1 MPEKTKT
8 TEKRTDINENV
19 NSEINQDTGAERNE
33 KIAQRIASV
42 LMDSLIRTN
51 NELKEYKEFMDT
63 YVNNPF
69 YFTTVGDIINFK
81 EDLKEGFQLPH
92 FVSRLIFG
100 IDIRVKAIEIK
111 GTDFIIYYSNNEIET
126 SVLDRYI
133 INLDW
138 QRLPIKDLFMLVFIL
153 YNMPMNNASDF
164 SLSLQWFKD
173 YIDQEKNTVIK
184 MLKNNGIE
192 INN

>member
-1 MPEKTKT
+1 MSGKNKNS
-8 TEKRTDINENV
+8 EKRTDINENV

-33 KIAQRIASV
+33 KIAQRIATV

-69 YFTTVGDIINFK
+69 YFTSMGSIINFK
-81 EDLKEGFQLPH
+81 EDLKEGFQLPY

-111 GTDFIIYYSNNEIET
+111 GSDFIIYYNNNEIET
-126 SVLDRYI
+126 EILDRYI

-138 QRLPIKDLFMLVFIL
+138 QKLPIKDLFMLVFIL

-173 YIDQEKNTVIK
+173 YIRQERDMVIK

>member
-33 KIAQRIASV
+33 KIAQRIATV
-42 LMDSLIRTN
+42 LMNSLITTN
-51 NELKEYKEFMDT
+51 NELKDYKEFMDT

-69 YFTTVGDIINFK
+69 YFTSLGGIINFR
-81 EDLKEGFQLPH
+81 EDLKEGFQLPY
-92 FVSRLIFG
+92 FISRLVFG
-100 IDIRVKAIEIK
+100 NDIVVKEIEIK
-111 GTDFIIYYSNNEIET
+111 GSDFIIYYHNKGIET
-126 SVLDRYI
+126 EILDRYI

-138 QRLPIKDLFMLVFIL
+138 QRLPIKDLFMLIFIL
-153 YNMPMNNASDF
+153 YNMPMNNASGF

-173 YIDQEKNTVIK
+173 YIEQEKNMVIK
-184 MLKNNGIE
+184 MLRNNGIE
-192 INN
+192 ISN

>member
-1 MPEKTKT
+1 MSVIPFAMPEKTKT
-8 TEKRTDINENV
+8 TEKRTDINQE
-19 NSEINQDTGAERNE
+19 SGAERNE

-69 YFTTVGDIINFK
+69 YFTSMGSIINFK
-81 EDLKEGFQLPH
+81 EDLKEGFQLPY

-100 IDIRVKAIEIK
+100 NDIVVKEIEVK
-111 GTDFIIYYSNNEIET
+111 GSDFVIYYHNKGVET
-126 SVLDRYI
+126 SILDRYI

-138 QRLPIKDLFMLVFIL
+138 QRLPIKDLFMLIFIL
-153 YNMPMNNASDF
+153 YNMPMNNASGF

-173 YIDQEKNTVIK
+173 YIEQEKNMVIK

-192 INN
+192 ISN